1 MEWPNFDDS
10 TRPSRHLTFRSY
22 HDWDALPSQLS
33 TACSQVYSEHSSDS
47 GTSFGSRKNGSMN
60 RDNASYRGGRGGR
73 SRSGFSG
80 ARGGRKNSS
89 SSSSSNGQQ
98 HPVIRQSPA
107 PQSSVTPPAHHGQG
121 NAHVDS
127 PITPNKQQSS
137 YTVNGTSISETYTP
151 SGSAHVPSPRP
162 RTEPSTPT
170 RSNYMRNTPT
180 HQHVIQQPA
189 ILNDATWAH
198 QQELRFRLLGIP
210 KACWTKQVYQA
221 VSSYGTVVRIKILP
235 GSPDNDAWVVFRAPL
250 YKQLPYKVRVG
261 HALARCEKHNVI
273 VRKVPSPIDP
283 KKQYCEFNTLLANT
297 IDFGATDAKKSMI
310 KMHSVRARRN
320 VRLTLNLD
328 RKELD
333 IQFPQDVNDELRNY
347 RFRLPIALLSHI
359 YKDAGS
365 APGQGALIIPFESA
379 PQFFVQK
386 QQVEILSNDNDH
398 TSFSTREETWLDWYT
413 WFRETDIVESGVRAA
428 MQERPLMNHKDMAI
442 IDIGRWTTYRILLD
456 NAIFT
461 KPQYT
466 EFASAL
472 ADYGVEIKDCS
483 DYDIKNRMASPLWK
497 LLQEETSGT
506 HPHLEAPTSSSGFDE
521 LFAGQIYLSFPIR
534 YQLEACL
541 SNGYL
546 KEHTVTAEFL
556 ERLAKNPRRA
566 VYLLEKVVDK
576 QETYYDPMEIFE
588 IRTRGSLEK
597 KVPSYCLLQRS
608 AIITPSTIHVAS
620 PIMETSNRITREY
633 AAIADRFLRVKFSDE
648 KTEGVL
654 RSIPNGKADA
664 TFDRVRRAM
673 KNGIVVAG
681 RYYEFLAFGNSQ
693 FREHGAYFYAPTSTK
708 SADDIR
714 SSLGRFDHIK
724 TVAKFGARL
733 GQCFSTTRAMRV
745 KVTIVK
751 IPDIERNGYCF
762 TDGVGK
768 LSLFLAQMAA
778 QELGLSN
785 AFDDPPSLY
794 QFRLGGCKGV
804 LALDPKIT
812 GNEVHIRPS
821 QLKFE
826 AKFLGLEIIRSSA
839 LATPFF
845 NRQIIVVLSD
855 LGVPDN
861 VLIQKQQEMV
871 NDYEQA
877 MTDKDTAIAKLRK
890 HIDMN
895 QTTLTMA
902 GMVIDGFMKS
912 REPFMMSLL
921 RLWRAATIK
930 NLKEKARIAIED
942 GAFVL
947 GCVDESGTL
956 KGHLNDPQ
964 SRSDASR
971 QDKMQTLPEIFLQVD
986 DTEANKRGHYKIVK
1000 GVCVLAR
1007 NPSLHPGDLRVVR
1020 AVDVPALHHLKNVV
1034 VLPQTGDRD
1043 LANMCSGGDLDG
1055 DDYMVLWDKDLIP
1068 ELINVAPMDFTPEK
1082 PVEKEGPITVSDI
1095 SDFFVTYMQNDSLG
1109 QIAYAHLAQADVNHE
1124 GVGSGTCLE
1133 LAKLHSQAV
1142 DYPKSGIPAQM
1153 SQDLRP
1159 KRWPHFMEKKHLQAH
1174 KIYRSTRV
1182 LGKLYDQV
1190 ELVDF
1195 KPQWENAFDFRILDA
1210 YEVDEELLSKATDIK
1225 ALYDEAFKRLMA
1237 KHGIRT
1243 EFEAWSVFVLAHNQ
1257 ESRDYKFAEEFGR
1270 TMGALKA
1277 QYQEICREAAE
1288 MTNAADWNRL
1298 GPFVAA
1304 MYKVTGREL
1313 EAALAECR
1321 AMKVVG
1327 GLEVPARLMDAEH
1340 MPLMS
1345 FPWLFPSELGKIATR
1360 KVHHVKSHASF
1371 PRSLP
1376 HRKKPTGHSG
1386 TDVGDV
1392 ETEEGTVHYGEL
1404 LKLDFG
1410 MQVAVQPAEPQHT
1423 AIETKNQKKQV
1434 YQDGTKQKNEK
1445 EESGHAQEKAD
1456 QDKSKQKKENQDK
1469 SNQERAKNDSLGR
1482 LALGGTY
1489 VLGPDASKVQTQ
1501 TGVGEGNISSGG
1513 EQEGRQQQDSLD
1525 VKVPSKKPSV
1535 LEMLSRF
1542 G

>member
-1 MEWPNFDDS
+1 
-10 TRPSRHLTFRSY
+10 
-22 HDWDALPSQLS
+22 
-33 TACSQVYSEHSSDS
+33 
-47 GTSFGSRKNGSMN
+47 MN
-60 RDNASYRGGRGGR
+60 RGNASYRGGRGGR
-73 SRSGFSG
+73 ARTSFSG
-80 ARGGRKNSS
+80 GRGGRKNSS
-89 SSSSSNGQQ
+89 SSGSSNGQR
-98 HPVIRQSPA
+98 PVIRQSPA
-107 PQSSVTPPAHHGQG
+107 RGRGTPPAHHSQG
-121 NAHVDS
+121 NTRVDA
-127 PITPNKQQSS
+127 PVTPNKQQSS
-137 YTVNGTSISETYTP
+137 YTSNGSSISETYTP
-151 SGSAHVPSPRP
+151 SGSAHVPSPRS

-170 RSNYMRNTPT
+170 RSNDTPNTPT
-180 HQHVIQQPA
+180 HQHA
-189 ILNDATWAH
+189 ILRPPVMNDAAWAS
-198 QQELRFRLLGIP
+198 QQECKIKLVGMP
-210 KACWTKQVYQA
+210 KTCWTKQVFKA
-221 VSSYGTVVRIKILP
+221 LSSYGTIVRIEMQQGTL
-235 GSPDNDAWVVFRAPL
+235 DNNAWVVFQTPM
-250 YKQLPYKVRVG
+250 YKHLPQQVRVG
-261 HALARCEKHNVI
+261 NALAKCEQLNPG
-273 VRKVPSPIDP
+273 VRTVPSPVNP
-283 KKQYCEFNTLLANT
+283 RKQYCEFNTLLANT
-297 IDFGATDAKKSMI
+297 IDFGAADAKKSMI
-310 KMHSVRARRN
+310 TMHSVRARRK
-320 VRLTLNLD
+320 VRLMLNLD

-333 IQFPQDVNDELRNY
+333 IQFPQDMNGELRNY

-359 YKDAGS
+359 YKDANC
-365 APGQGALIIPFESA
+365 APCQGALIIPFESP

-386 QQVEILSNDNDH
+386 QEDEKLSNDRIH
-398 TSFSTREETWLDWYT
+398 TSFSTKEKTWLDWHT
-413 WFRETDIVESGVRAA
+413 WFRETDVVENGVRAA
-428 MQERPLMNHKDMAI
+428 MQERPLMNHKEMAI
-442 IDIGRWTTYRILLD
+442 IDIGRWTTYRLLLD
-456 NAIFT
+456 NTIFT

-472 ADYGVEIKDCS
+472 ADHGVEIRECP
-483 DYDIKNRMASPLWK
+483 DYSIKHRTASPLWT
-497 LLQEETSGT
+497 LLQEEISGT
-506 HPHLEAPTSSSGFDE
+506 HPHLEPPTSTSGFDD
-521 LFAGQIYLSFPIR
+521 LFAGQTYLPFPIR

-541 SNGYL
+541 SNNYL

-556 ERLAKNPRRA
+556 EQLAKDPRRA
-566 VYLLEKVVDK
+566 IYLLEKVVDK

-588 IRTRGSLEK
+588 IRTKGSLEK

-620 PIMETSNRITREY
+620 PFMETSNRITREY

-648 KTEGVL
+648 KMEGVL
-654 RSIPNGKADA
+654 RSMSNGRADA

-708 SADDIR
+708 SADDVR

-855 LGVPDN
+855 LGVSDN

-877 MTDKDTAIAKLRK
+877 MADKDTAIAKLRK

-902 GMVIDGFMKS
+902 GMVIDGFMES

-921 RLWRAATIK
+921 KLWRAATIK

-947 GCVDESGTL
+947 GCVDETGTL
-956 KGHLNDPQ
+956 KGHHNDPQ
-964 SRSDASR
+964 SRFDASR
-971 QDKMQTLPEIFLQVD
+971 QDKMETLPEIFLQVD
-986 DTEANKRGHYKIVK
+986 DTQANKRGHYKIVK
-1000 GVCVLAR
+1000 GICVLAR

-1020 AVDVPALHHLKNVV
+1020 AVDVPALNHLKNVV
-1034 VLPQTGDRD
+1034 VLPQKGDCD

-1068 ELINVAPMDFTPEK
+1068 ELINVPPMDFTPEK
-1082 PVEKEGPITVSDI
+1082 PIEKEGPITVADI

-1109 QIAYAHLAQADVNHE
+1109 QIAHAHLAQADANHE
-1124 GVGSGTCLE
+1124 GVSSGTCLE

-1159 KRWPHFMEKKHLQAH
+1159 KRWPHFMEKKHIH
-1174 KIYRSTRV
+1174 TRKIYKSTKV

-1195 KPQWENAFDFRILDA
+1195 KPQWENAFDIRILDA
-1210 YEVDEELLSKATDIK
+1210 CEVEEELLSKATDIK

-1237 KHGIRT
+1237 KHGICT

-1277 QYQEICREAAE
+1277 QYQEMCREAAE
-1288 MTNAADWNRL
+1288 MTNAADWNHL

-1304 MYKVTGREL
+1304 MYKVTAREL
-1313 EAALAECR
+1313 QAALADCH
-1321 AMKVVG
+1321 ATKIVG
-1327 GLEVPARLMDAEH
+1327 GQEVPARLMDAEH

-1345 FPWLFPSELGKIATR
+1345 FPWLFPSELGKIATG
-1360 KVHHVKSHASF
+1360 KAHHVKSLASF

-1376 HRKKPTGHSG
+1376 HQKRPTGHSS

-1410 MQVAVQPAEPQHT
+1410 MQVAPQSAEPQHT
-1423 AIETKNQKKQV
+1423 AIENKAQKEQAD
-1434 YQDGTKQKNEK
+1434 QDGTKQEDEE
-1445 EESGHAQEKAD
+1445 EESENAIRDKAD
-1456 QDKSKQKKENQDK
+1456 QDKSNQG
-1469 SNQERAKNDSLGR
+1469 RANTDSLDR
-1482 LALGGTY
+1482 LALGGSY
-1489 VLGPDASKVQTQ
+1489 GLGPDASKVQSQ
-1501 TGVGEGNISSGG
+1501 TWVGEENISNGG
-1513 EQEGRQQQDSLD
+1513 EQEGRQQQDFPY
-1525 VKVPSKKPSV
+1525 VKLPGQKPSV
-1535 LEMLSRF
+1535 LEKLWRF